1 MTQRLALR
9 VLSILLLVSIAAENR
24 AHAQALPE
32 EFEAKLG
39 YETGQV
45 SLPGGIAVINLP
57 ESFRFLGPEGSRR
70 LLTQGWGNPPEQA
83 EGVMGMLV
91 PADVSPLSPEGWGV
105 VITYE
110 EDGYID
116 DSDAA
121 DIDYTKLLA
130 EMKAETDAANEE
142 RKKAGFEA
150 VTLIGWAEPPSYDAA
165 EHKLYWAKELAFA
178 GSDDHTLNYGIRI
191 LGRKG
196 VLVLNAVA
204 GIDQLDSIREP
215 AKGLLS
221 AIDFKEGLRYRDYIQ
236 GDKVASYGVTALIAG
251 GAGAM
256 AVKTGLLKKFWK
268 LILLGLAALGGALKR
283 FFSGRTKK
291 EDAAAAPQG

>member
-1 MTQRLALR
+1 MTQRLVLR
-9 VLSILLLVSIAAENR
+9 VLSILLLVAIAFENR
-24 AHAQALPE
+24 SYAQALPE

-45 SLPGGIAVINLP
+45 SLAGGIAVINLP

-83 EGVMGMLV
+83 EGVLGMLV
-91 PADVSPLSPEGWGV
+91 PTDVSPLSPEGWGV

-110 EDGYID
+110 EDGYVD

-130 EMKAETDAANEE
+130 EMKEEAAAANEE
-142 RKKAGFEA
+142 REKAGFEA

-165 EHKLYWAKELAFA
+165 EHKLYWAKELSFA
-178 GSDDHTLNYGIRI
+178 GSDEHTLNYGIRI

-236 GDKVASYGVTALIAG
+236 GDKIASYGVTALIAG

-268 LILLGLAALGGALKR
+268 LILLGLAALGGALKK
-283 FFSGRTKK
+283 FFSGRTTK